1 MKQIDNIKKKIKWEE
16 YYNPAFDWR
25 DWGFYSNNIL
35 SEDFIREFKD
45 KVDWSAICRYQKLSE
60 NFIREFKDKV
70 HWGVVSI
77 YQNNLSDEF
86 KTEFA
91 NKLNFVVSN
100 DVALVFPDDTTKNR
114 KNRIQ
119 LNRQIF
125 DKQLLDNPHFL
136 DLSFKMTN
144 QFLEL
149 KSITQNLNKQ
159 LIEYTQLTEHLIG
172 RIEYLEQR
180 NIQLQESLTNL
191 RMWGC

>member
-60 NFIREFKDKV
+60 DFIREFKDKV

-100 DVALVFPDDTTKNR
+100 DVTLVFPDDTT

>member
-60 NFIREFKDKV
+60 DFIREFKDKV

-114 KNRIQ
+114 IQ

-144 QFLEL
+144 QCLEL

-159 LIEYTQLTEHLIG
+159 LIEYTQLTEHLLG
-172 RIEYLEQR
+172 RIEYLEQK
-180 NIQLQESLTNL
+180 NIQLQEALTNL

>member
-16 YYNPAFDWR
+16 YYNPEFDWR

-60 NFIREFKDKV
+60 DFIREFKDKV

-100 DVALVFPDDTTKNR
+100 DNDVALVFPDDTT

-125 DKQLLDNPHFL
+125 DKQLLDNPRFL

-144 QFLEL
+144 QFFEL
-149 KSITQNLNKQ
+149 KSIIQNLNTQ

-172 RIEYLEQR
+172 RIEYLEQK
-180 NIQLQESLTNL
+180 NIQLQEALTNL

>member
-114 KNRIQ
+114 I
-119 LNRQIF
+119 
-125 DKQLLDNPHFL
+125 
-136 DLSFKMTN
+136 
-144 QFLEL
+144 
-149 KSITQNLNKQ
+149 
-159 LIEYTQLTEHLIG
+159 
-172 RIEYLEQR
+172 
-180 NIQLQESLTNL
+180 
-191 RMWGC
+191 

>member
-60 NFIREFKDKV
+60 DFIREFKDKV

-100 DVALVFPDDTTKNR
+100 DVALVFPDDTT

>member
-60 NFIREFKDKV
+60 DFIREFKDKV

-114 KNRIQ
+114 IQ

-136 DLSFKMTN
+136 DLSFKMTT

-172 RIEYLEQR
+172 RIEYLEQK
-180 NIQLQESLTNL
+180 NIQLQEALTNL

>member
-16 YYNPAFDWR
+16 YYNSAFDWR

-60 NFIREFKDKV
+60 DFIREFKDKV

-114 KNRIQ
+114 IQ

-136 DLSFKMTN
+136 DLSFKMTT

>member
-16 YYNPAFDWR
+16 YYNPEFDWR

-35 SEDFIREFKD
+35 SEDFIREFID
-45 KVDWSAICRYQKLSE
+45 KVDWSAVCRYQKLSE
-60 NFIREFKDKV
+60 DFIREFKDKV

-100 DVALVFPDDTTKNR
+100 DNDVALVFPDDTT

-125 DKQLLDNPHFL
+125 DKQLLDNPRFL

-144 QFLEL
+144 QFFEL
-149 KSITQNLNKQ
+149 KSIIQNLNTQ

-172 RIEYLEQR
+172 RIEYLEQK
-180 NIQLQESLTNL
+180 NIQLQEALTNL